1 MKRFIVQIVT
11 LLSLALLLPHM
22 AMAQT
27 DDSALYQS
35 LKESFA
41 RLTSSEDSLNTLLTS
56 ARKLYAEADDDGK
69 AKQGEI
75 ILDLESKIFSLQS
88 SLDDVS
94 AQMLRLEQK
103 GISAT
108 IVNTTITPAEPL
120 EIADDRI
127 FNSAGGE
134 DRVILIENA
143 YFEQKRNR

>member
-11 LLSLALLLPHM
+11 LLSFVLLSPNVVI
-22 AMAQT
+22 AQT

-41 RLTSSEDSLNTLLTS
+41 RLTASEDSLNLLLTS

-94 AQMLRLEQK
+94 SQK
-103 GISAT
+103 IHC
-108 IVNTTITPAEPL
+108 I
-120 EIADDRI
+120 
-127 FNSAGGE
+127 E
-134 DRVILIENA
+134 DR
-143 YFEQKRNR
+143 Y